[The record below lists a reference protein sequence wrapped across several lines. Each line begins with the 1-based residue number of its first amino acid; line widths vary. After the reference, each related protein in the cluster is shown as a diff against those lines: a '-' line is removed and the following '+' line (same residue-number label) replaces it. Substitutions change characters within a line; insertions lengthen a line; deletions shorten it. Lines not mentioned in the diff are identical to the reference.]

1 MILDILIEI
10 LDISVNFS
18 CSNIVDNNN
27 ILTVCEILKSI
38 YKLLRIIWLW
48 QLVLKLHTHYNFY
61 LFI

>member
-18 CSNIVDNNN
+18 CSNIVDNNH

-38 YKLLRIIWLW
+38 YKLLRII
-48 QLVLKLHTHYNFY
+48 
-61 LFI
+61 